1 MTKKA
6 TTSNAITADALKVSR
21 RRPSTLQA
29 AVGSSAAPEMEASPE
44 LCAAVGASEEEALNS
59 LLSSITDTLGD
70 HGGDKAHMHE
80 FLSLILDTDPALKEE
95 ILRGIRVSK

>member
-6 TTSNAITADALKVSR
+6 TIRKASATPSR
-21 RRPSTLQA
+21 PKARRQA
-29 AVGSSAAPEMEASPE
+29 AIHATPRLAKKGEVAVSSVPSAPAGSSDK
-44 LCAAVGASEEEALNS
+44 EALNY
-59 LLSSITDTLGD
+59 LLSSITDKLGD
-70 HGGDKAHMHE
+70 QGVEKAQLHE

>member
-6 TTSNAITADALKVSR
+6 TMRKAVQADSVRPSR
-21 RRPSTLQA
+21 RRVSKRLSGAAISPREDGVSLTFPAARGGSEAQA
-29 AVGSSAAPEMEASPE
+29 LEA
-44 LCAAVGASEEEALNS
+44 
-59 LLSSITDTLGD
+59 LLSSVTDKLGD
-70 HGGDKAHMHE
+70 QGVEKAQMHE

>member
-6 TTSNAITADALKVSR
+6 TIRKASATPSRSKAGRQASSHTTPRLAPKGDAAMASV
-21 RRPSTLQA
+21 PFA
-29 AVGSSAAPEMEASPE
+29 PAGSSEQ
-44 LCAAVGASEEEALNS
+44 EALEC
-59 LLSSITDTLGD
+59 LLSSITDKLGD
-70 HGGDKAHMHE
+70 QGVEKAQLHE